1 MSLNRLLITA
11 VVIENR
17 PVREVAA
24 AYGVSRS
31 WVYRL
36 SVSDNVSLGRD
47 SRLAAGD
54 LDEATYTATYTAL
67 AAARLAGVVESLPHG
82 VDTMLSTQRRDASG
96 DAGITLS
103 GGQWDRVAVAR
114 ARYAQ
119 LLDDPIDL
127 VVLDEPNA
135 GLDPISEAQL
145 MGDILAFGEG
155 ATRLIISHRLGLV
168 AESDHVVVMRDGEIC
183 ERGSRSELLA
193 RGGSF
198 QRMSSAQA
206 AA

>member
-1 MSLNRLLITA
+1 MLSPPQWHNSGRVPSLS
-11 VVIENR
+11 R
-17 PVREVAA
+17 PSFGCHVQRDRASRVHRVSN
-24 AYGVSRS
+24 GVET
-31 WVYRL
+31 V
-36 SVSDNVSLGRD
+36 G
-47 SRLAAGD
+47 
-54 LDEATYTATYTAL
+54 EQTTYTAL
-67 AAARLAGVVESLPHG
+67 AAARLTGMIESLPHG
-82 VDTMLSTQRRDASG
+82 ADTMLSTQRRDASG

-119 LLDDPIDL
+119 LLGDPIDL

-168 AESDHVVVMRDGEIC
+168 AESNHVVVMRDGEIC

-198 QRMSSAQA
+198 QRMFSAQA
-206 AA
+206 AAYVMRDSGDVVG